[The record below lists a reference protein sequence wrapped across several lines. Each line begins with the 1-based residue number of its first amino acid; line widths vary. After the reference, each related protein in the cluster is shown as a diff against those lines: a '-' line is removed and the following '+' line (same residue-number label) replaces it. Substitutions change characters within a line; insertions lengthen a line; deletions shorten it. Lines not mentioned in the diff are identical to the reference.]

1 MHGRSPRHRLIR
13 SSALGRTRA
22 RVGCIALSVM
32 FLAAACSG
40 SSAKPSPSPSSP
52 SPSPTS
58 GPKPGGTL
66 RIAGVTRVLDLDPA
80 APANEQ
86 TLVPGQSPVSAAQGN
101 QLIGRLVLRQLYG
114 YPSTDPTAVSASAS
128 PAPGTSD
135 SSNSTIGP
143 TQSGP
148 APDLAGAAPKLT
160 DGNLKAT
167 ITLRTVR
174 WDVPSGRRVTAT
186 DELRALKR
194 LCLPQ
199 ISSPVRGY
207 LEESVVGYAV
217 ACRELAAH
225 PPATLNDLDAVAI
238 SGLTTQGDT
247 TLQIQLLHPTNDLTA
262 ILALPETA
270 PLPVESFVGLKV
282 TNDPLNFVGD
292 GPYRFVS
299 PQSGETYALSRNP
312 SWSQGGDPLRRAYV
326 DHISVRGGMTA
337 AKVTDLVRSGGAD
350 LSLDV
355 PASSALAAAGQTSAA
370 TDTVI
375 TTDSQSSVVLAV
387 GSRGPASLRLAVT
400 GVRRVLAACIDSA
413 TRTRIAAALGSGLA
427 TPSDDLFADLSLTP
441 GGERTPS
448 PSPSVTPT
456 PSLAPTTG
464 TSGSPSASPS
474 ASATPS
480 GSGSGSGSAS
490 PPVPLARCART
501 VGANGATLT
510 MLIPN
515 TPQSRAVASIIA
527 SRLAIAGVRL
537 RISAPGATS
546 YASLARL
553 GGWDLL
559 LAVRPLR
566 YPAPRGVLAPLLDAA
581 WPGTDAV
588 SLRRSPVFLT
598 QLLAA
603 NAERDKDSSTA
614 AWEAFDTTLTNAAIV
629 IPLAQLSSVYPRGAN
644 VEHAPVSPGY
654 SNADPANVAL
664 GSTRPGDPART
675 PVPTP

>member
-1 MHGRSPRHRLIR
+1 MHGRSSRHRLIR
-13 SSALGRTRA
+13 SPVLGRTRA
-22 RVGCIALSVM
+22 RVGCAALSV
-32 FLAAACSG
+32 LLLTAACG
-40 SSAKPSPSPSSP
+40 GGAAKPTPSPSSP
-52 SPSPTS
+52 TPSPTS
-58 GPKPGGTL
+58 GPRPGGTL

-80 APANEQ
+80 APENEQ
-86 TLVPGQSPVSAAQGN
+86 IPAPGQSLVSVAQGN

-148 APDLAGAAPKLT
+148 VPDLAGGAPKLT
-160 DGNLKAT
+160 DGGLKAT
-167 ITLRTVR
+167 ITLQTVR

-207 LEESVVGYAV
+207 LEESVVGYAA
-217 ACRELAAH
+217 ACRELAVH
-225 PPATLNDLDAVAI
+225 PPATLNDLDAVSI

-247 TLQIQLLHPTNDLTA
+247 SLQIQLLRPTNDLTA
-262 ILALPETA
+262 ILAFPETA
-270 PLPVESFVGLKV
+270 PLPVESFVGLRV

-299 PQSGETYALSRNP
+299 PQAGETYALSRNP
-312 SWSQGGDPLRRAYV
+312 SWNQGGDPLRRAYV

-337 AKVTDLVRSGGAD
+337 AKVTDLVRTGGAD

-355 PASSALAAAGQTSAA
+355 PVSPQFAASAA

-375 TTDSQSSVVLAV
+375 TTAAQSTVVLAV
-387 GSRGPASLRLAVT
+387 GSRGPASLRLAVP
-400 GVRRVLAACIDSA
+400 GVRRVLAACIDTG

-427 TPSDDLFADLSLTP
+427 TPSSDLLADLSLTP

-456 PSLAPTTG
+456 PSLTPTTG
-464 TSGSPSASPS
+464 ASASPGSTSSAPASGAPSSSASPS
-474 ASATPS
+474 NSA
-480 GSGSGSGSAS
+480 
-490 PPVPLARCART
+490 VPLARCART
-501 VGANGATLT
+501 VGVTGATLI

-515 TPQSRAVASIIA
+515 TLQSRAVASIIA
-527 SRLAIAGVRL
+527 SRLAIAGLRL
-537 RISAPGATS
+537 RFAAPSATR
-546 YASLARL
+546 YASLARV

-581 WPGTDAV
+581 WPGADAV
-588 SLRRSPVFLT
+588 SLPRSPTLLT

-603 NAERDKDSSTA
+603 NAERQKDASTA
-614 AWEAFDTTLTNAAIV
+614 AWQAFDTTLNAAAV
-629 IPLAQLSSVYPRGAN
+629 VFPLAQLSSLYGRGPN
-644 VEHAPVSPGY
+644 VEQAPVSPVF

-664 GSTRPGDPART
+664 GSTRPGDPARS
-675 PVPTP
+675 PTPTP

>member
-1 MHGRSPRHRLIR
+1 ML
-13 SSALGRTRA
+13 
-22 RVGCIALSVM
+22 V
-32 FLAAACSG
+32 AACSSG
-40 SSAKPSPSPSSP
+40 GAKPTPSPSSP
-52 SPSPTS
+52 SPSPTA
-58 GPKPGGTL
+58 GPRPGGTL

-80 APANEQ
+80 APENEQ
-86 TLVPGQSPVSAAQGN
+86 TLVPGQSLVSAAQGN

-114 YPSTDPTAVSASAS
+114 YPSTDPTAVTASAS

-135 SSNSTIGP
+135 SSNATVGP

-148 APDLAGAAPKLT
+148 VPDLAGGAPKLS
-160 DGNLKAT
+160 DGGLKAT

-207 LEESVVGYAV
+207 LEESVVGYAA
-217 ACRELAAH
+217 ACRELAAA
-225 PPATLNDLDAVAI
+225 PPTTLSALDAVAI
-238 SGLTTQGDT
+238 SGMTTQGDT
-247 TLQIQLLHPTNDLTA
+247 TLQIRLLRPTNDLTA

-270 PLPVESFVGLKV
+270 PLPVESFVGLRV

-299 PQSGETYALSRNP
+299 PQAGETYALSRNP
-312 SWSQGGDPLRRAYV
+312 SWSQGGDPLRHAYV

-337 AKVTDLVRSGGAD
+337 AKVTDLVRTGGAD

-355 PASSALAAAGQTSAA
+355 PATSAYAASAA
-370 TDTVI
+370 TDAVI
-375 TTDSQSSVVLAV
+375 TAPAQSTVVLAV

-400 GVRRVLAACIDSA
+400 TVRRVLAACIDPAS
-413 TRTRIAAALGSGLA
+413 RTRIAAALGSGVA
-427 TPSDDLFADLSLTP
+427 TPSSDLFSDLSLTP

-448 PSPSVTPT
+448 PSPSV
-456 PSLAPTTG
+456 
-464 TSGSPSASPS
+464 SPSASPAPTTGAS
-474 ASATPS
+474 TSPSATPS
-480 GSGSGSGSAS
+480 GAVPSGSPS
-490 PPVPLARCART
+490 PAAVPPAQCVKTAGLT
-501 VGANGATLT
+501 GATLT

-527 SRLAIAGVRL
+527 ARLAIAGVRL
-537 RISAPGATS
+537 RLVAPSATR

-566 YPAPRGVLAPLLDAA
+566 YPAPRGLLAPLLDGA
-581 WPGTDAV
+581 WPGLDAV
-588 SLRRSPVFLT
+588 SLRRPPTLLT
-598 QLLAA
+598 LLLAA
-603 NAERDKDSSTA
+603 NAEREKDASTTT
-614 AWEAFDTTLTNAAIV
+614 WETFDTTLTAAAVV
-629 IPLAQLSSVYPRGAN
+629 IPLAQLSTVYARGTN
-644 VEHAPVSPGY
+644 VEQAPVSPVF

-664 GSTRPGDPART
+664 GSTRPGDPAQSPTAT
-675 PVPTP
+675 P